1 MKPIE
6 DGTTMTG
13 RPIWTSLSLGL
24 LAAALACSLCGC
36 HYSSN
41 PAPSKSKKQ
50 ETSTSQS
57 EDQYWEQRQR
67 ELEREQEAYEEEMRR
82 LEESTPEAIAERLGI
97 PQSQLW
103 YNVGDRIGETCTV
116 AGPVVD
122 VYQAKDANGMPIFI
136 DIGAAY
142 PSNNRVTLVV
152 WGEHYDDFAEMINA
166 VDHGGAWLSV
176 TSYLEVYEGS
186 LQMNSDNGC
195 DYTWWTGVG

>member
-6 DGTTMTG
+6 DSTTMTG
-13 RPIWTSLSLGL
+13 QRMWKSLSLGL
-24 LAAALACSLCGC
+24 LAAVLACSLCGC
-36 HYSSN
+36 HYSSSSASAK
-41 PAPSKSKKQ
+41 PKKQ
-50 ETSTSQS
+50 ETSSSQS
-57 EDQYWEQRQR
+57 DDQYWEQRQR

-103 YNVGDRIGETCTV
+103 YNAGDHIGETCTV
-116 AGPVVD
+116 AGPAVD

-142 PSNNRVTLVV
+142 PSDNRITLVV

-186 LQMNSDNGC
+186 PQMTSNNSCN
-195 DYTWWTGVG
+195 YTWWTSVE

>member
-1 MKPIE
+1 MKLIE
-6 DGTTMTG
+6 GNTTMTG
-13 RPIWTSLSLGL
+13 RPIWKSLSLGI
-24 LAAALACSLCGC
+24 LAAVLACSLCGC

-50 ETSTSQS
+50 ETSSSQS
-57 EDQYWEQRQR
+57 DDQYWEQRQR
-67 ELEREQEAYEEEMRR
+67 ELEREQEAYDEEMRR

-97 PQSQLW
+97 PQSHLW
-103 YNVGDRIGETCTV
+103 YNAGDRIGETCTV

-166 VDHGGAWLSV
+166 VDHGNAWLSV

-195 DYTWWTGVG
+195 DYTWWTDVE

>member
-6 DGTTMTG
+6 DGATMTG
-13 RPIWTSLSLGL
+13 RLMWKSLSLGL
-24 LAAALACSLCGC
+24 LAAVLACSLCGC
-36 HYSSN
+36 HYSSSSTS
-41 PAPSKSKKQ
+41 SKPKKQ
-50 ETSTSQS
+50 ETSSSQS
-57 EDQYWEQRQR
+57 DDQYWEQRQR
-67 ELEREQEAYEEEMRR
+67 ELEREQETYEEEMRR

-97 PQSQLW
+97 PQSHLW
-103 YNVGDRIGETCTV
+103 YNAGDHVGETYTV

-142 PSNNRVTLVV
+142 PSDNRVTLVV

-186 LQMNSDNGC
+186 LQMTSNNGC
-195 DYTWWTGVG
+195 DYTWWTEVE